1 MYYDL
6 LVKIKNAASAR
17 KKLIR
22 VPYANLDFAVAKILA
37 SRGYL
42 KDVKRKVIDKKG
54 FMEIELLSPQ
64 SEDAI
69 RGVKFV
75 SKPSCRVYVGYR
87 DLKPVRQGRG
97 LAVISTPKGV
107 MTNNEARKSKLGGE
121 YLFEIW

>member
-17 KKLIR
+17 KKLVR

-64 SEDAI
+64 SEGVI

-75 SKPSCRVYVGYR
+75 SKPSRRVYVGYR

-97 LAVISTPKGV
+97 LAVISTSKGV
-107 MTNNEARKSKLGGE
+107 MTNGEARKSKLGGE
-121 YLFEIW
+121 YLFEVW